1 MTPPLVFFQCDA
13 GSTRKGAATAV
24 MSVFWVRL
32 AAALYAVGLADAL
45 VTLFRRDSRM
55 FRPAMAAFQV
65 AVVLHAVSIVEQSV
79 AMGSLAANNFFET
92 ASLCGLVF
100 AVVFLVVHW
109 KYQFEGLGLVVFP
122 AVFFLTLAGSLGTP
136 VSGWSSADMR
146 GTWLLVHIVLVLA
159 GYAGLLLSAAGAAFY
174 LLQERRLKR
183 KGFGGA
189 LMARLDAGKLPP
201 LETLDKLITWS
212 MSAGFVAMT
221 LAVAV
226 GTTWAFVEMGTR
238 WIGEA
243 KIAIGFVTWGFYLL
257 MLFLRISAGW
267 RGRRAAV
274 LSLVVV
280 GFAALTWAAHVGL
293 KPLLAK

>member
-1 MTPPLVFFQCDA
+1 
-13 GSTRKGAATAV
+13 
-24 MSVFWVRL
+24 
-32 AAALYAVGLADAL
+32 
-45 VTLFRRDSRM
+45 
-55 FRPAMAAFQV
+55 
-65 AVVLHAVSIVEQSV
+65 
-79 AMGSLAANNFFET
+79 
-92 ASLCGLVF
+92 
-100 AVVFLVVHW
+100 
-109 KYQFEGLGLVVFP
+109 
-122 AVFFLTLAGSLGTP
+122 
-136 VSGWSSADMR
+136 MR

-189 LMARLDAGKLPP
+189 LMARLDAAKLPP

-221 LAVAV
+221 LAVGV

-238 WIGEA
+238 WIGDA
-243 KIAIGFVTWGFYLL
+243 KIGIGFVTWGFYLL